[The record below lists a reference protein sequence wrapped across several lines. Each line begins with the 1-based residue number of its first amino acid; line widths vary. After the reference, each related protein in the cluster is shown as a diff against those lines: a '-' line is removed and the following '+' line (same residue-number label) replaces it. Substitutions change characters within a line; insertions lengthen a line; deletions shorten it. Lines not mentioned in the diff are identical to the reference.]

1 VSAARVGLVA
11 VAVAAPYPEHM
22 SEVPISEASGHLDEV
37 ADETAATGEVI
48 YLTRDGRRLA
58 AIVPVEVAAEIEA
71 AEDAADIA
79 AAEAAMAEP
88 DEDIPAEVAWAELGI
103 ADDE

>member
-1 VSAARVGLVA
+1 
-11 VAVAAPYPEHM
+11 M
-22 SEVPISEASGHLDEV
+22 PISDASGHLEEV
-37 ADETAATGEVI
+37 ADESASTGEVI

-58 AIVPVEVAAEIEA
+58 AIVPVDAAAEIEA

-79 AAEAAMAEP
+79 AAEAAIAEP
-88 DEDIPAEVAWAELGI
+88 GDDIPAEVVWAELGI